1 MPNPRRWGQGW
12 KEKDNTGET
21 PDGVQ
26 GTRSLFTIAVHSP
39 QPPAHFISGHQDL
52 ERFLSRG
59 ANHPF
64 LRRNFSSPPTSF
76 SPSSVVR
83 EELAG
88 HMTTQPNTI
97 FPSLLGSQAWPHD
110 AAWSVD
116 VSRTTS
122 DFLVILSLPSSPT
135 PQNGRPWNNHLRPTR
150 PSEPQGGR
158 GLGYRH

>member
-1 MPNPRRWGQGW
+1 MPNPRRRGQGW

-21 PDGVQ
+21 PDGLQ
-26 GTRSLFTIAVHSP
+26 GARSLFTISVHSP
-39 QPPAHFISGHQDL
+39 QPPTHFINRHRDS

-64 LRRNFSSPPTSF
+64 LRRNFSSPPTCF

-88 HMTTQPNTI
+88 HMTTQPNTT

-110 AAWSVD
+110 AAWSMD
-116 VSRTTS
+116 VSRTAS
-122 DFLVILSLPSSPT
+122 DFLVILSLPPSPA
-135 PQNGRPWNNHLRPTR
+135 PWNGRTSNSRLRPAR
-150 PSEPQGGR
+150 PAEPQGGR
-158 GLGYRH
+158 GLGYLH